1 MNFGQLERSLN
12 RTTVSML
19 GNARATWWPGGL
31 GGGQPRS
38 GIRVVFDRES
48 VDVLERGV
56 NERNPVAS
64 ANEADMAGAR
74 RGDALEV
81 LKDGESVPLMFG
93 IVRAAPDGTGLLV
106 LDLREGGVA

>member
-1 MNFGQLERSLN
+1 MNFALLERSLN

-19 GNARATWWPGGL
+19 GNASATWWPGGL
-31 GGGQPRS
+31 AAGQPRH

-56 NERNPVAS
+56 NDRNPVAS
-64 ANEADMAGAR
+64 AAESDLAGAR

-81 LKDGESVPLMFG
+81 LKDGERVPLMFDV
-93 IVRAAPDGTGLLV
+93 VRAAPDGTGLLV
-106 LDLREGGVA
+106 LDLREGGDA